1 MSNFSQ
7 YKWKSL
13 LLSFKLHIFEH
24 VLGLGLGY
32 LTPLSTIFQLH
43 RGGQFY
49 WWRKSEYSEKST
61 NLPKVTDKFYH
72 MLYYPV
78 HLSLSL
84 RGILIPTFVVLGNT
98 TLNLFFSYYIL
109 KIFFNFEMYINEP
122 PPTQPK
128 STPPRG
134 CIIHRR
140 NHKIFKKRWYLH
152 GILIRLISQRV
163 HNIINTTLRYIH
175 NNFNYSKQTSA
186 RFVQN
191 RQLLEIC
198 VKKLAYNHCL
208 NIENPCFLN

>member
-1 MSNFSQ
+1 
-7 YKWKSL
+7 
-13 LLSFKLHIFEH
+13 

-122 PPTQPK
+122 PPHNRNQP
-128 STPPRG
+128 
-134 CIIHRR
+134 
-140 NHKIFKKRWYLH
+140 LH
-152 GILIRLISQRV
+152 GVVLYTGETIKFL
-163 HNIINTTLRYIH
+163 
-175 NNFNYSKQTSA
+175 
-186 RFVQN
+186 
-191 RQLLEIC
+191 
-198 VKKLAYNHCL
+198 KKGDTYM
-208 NIENPCFLN
+208 EF